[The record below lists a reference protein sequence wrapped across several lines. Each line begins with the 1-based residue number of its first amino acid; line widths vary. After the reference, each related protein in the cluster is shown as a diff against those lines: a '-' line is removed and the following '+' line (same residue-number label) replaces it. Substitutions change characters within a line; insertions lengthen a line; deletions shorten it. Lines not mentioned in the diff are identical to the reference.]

1 MRAKCRSDCPISLAL
16 EAFGDRWSLLILR
29 DLLLRGRKHY
39 QEFLNA
45 EENISTNILADRL
58 IQLEELGI
66 ISKSD
71 DPENKKQYIY
81 APTKKGVD
89 LLPILLELYRW
100 SLKYDPHV
108 DPTMPI
114 ARRLAK
120 DTEGLIKEFR
130 ARFKGERDRL
140 N

>member
-16 EAFGDRWSLLILR
+16 ETFGDRWSLLILR
-29 DLLLRGRKHY
+29 DLLLRDRKHY
-39 QEFLNA
+39 HEFLKA

-58 IQLEELGI
+58 IHLEELGI

-81 APTKKGVD
+81 TPTKKGLD

-108 DPTMPI
+108 DKTKPI
-114 ARRLAK
+114 ARRLEK

-130 ARFKGERDRL
+130 ARFKATQTAG
-140 N
+140 

>member
-29 DLLLRGRKHY
+29 DLLLRDRKHY

-58 IQLEELGI
+58 IQLEDLGI

-81 APTKKGVD
+81 APTKKGLD

-100 SLKYDPHV
+100 SLKHDPHV
-108 DPTMPI
+108 DKTKPI
-114 ARRLAK
+114 ARRLEK
-120 DTEGLIKEFR
+120 DTEGLIKKFR
-130 ARFKGERDRL
+130 ARFKATQTAA
-140 N
+140 

>member
-1 MRAKCRSDCPISLAL
+1 M
-16 EAFGDRWSLLILR
+16 R
-29 DLLLRGRKHY
+29 DLLLRSRKHY

-45 EENISTNILADRL
+45 EENISTNVLADRL

-81 APTKKGVD
+81 APTKKGLD

-108 DPTMPI
+108 DKTKPI
-114 ARRLAK
+114 ARRLEK
-120 DTEGLIKEFR
+120 DTKELIKEFR
-130 ARFKGERDRL
+130 ARFTTKRTAR
-140 N
+140 